1 MENKRV
7 SFVFYRSFQEAI
19 DEADKDTQLAIYRA
33 ISNYALDKIEPTFEN
48 PYANI
53 MWKLIKPQLDANW
66 QRFENG
72 FKGASH
78 GYKGGNPNFKKGESN
93 PYYNNP
99 KDNPKDNPKI
109 TPNVNVNVNDNDNIK
124 ETTIVAKKDGLSLT
138 HKQDVLEKNKE
149 EFKES
154 IKPYLEKYDR
164 DLLNDFFQYW
174 TEPNKSGTRMRF
186 QLEKTWDIGRRLARW
201 AKNQK

>member
-1 MENKRV
+1 MERQKYLLLYLDFIEQLEAIPQEACAELVLSLMRYARDRVEPAIKNDIARVLFLGYKTHVDKDFERMVEISNKRA
-7 SFVFYRSFQEAI
+7 EAG
-19 DEADKDTQLAIYRA
+19 R
-33 ISNYALDKIEPTFEN
+33 
-48 PYANI
+48 
-53 MWKLIKPQLDANW
+53 
-66 QRFENG
+66 
-72 FKGASH
+72 KGAMVTNSRQMSANVS
-78 GYKGGNPNFKKGESN
+78 KTRQSSANPAI
-93 PYYNNP
+93 NNN
-99 KDNPKDNPKI
+99 KNNNNNEDK
-109 TPNVNVNVNDNDNIK
+109 K
-124 ETTIVAKKDGLSLT
+124 ETTSVAKKGGLSLT